1 MAKELSGNTKPQNPE
16 DIKKTV
22 NRFRDSALVL
32 TETLK
37 ALREGGAYKEIGAVI
52 HESAIIARTIVE
64 EIHGTLKDL
73 EQSGAIKEVA
83 GAAREVPQIA
93 RQTAEVANKVAS
105 KIASE
110 TGASE
115 TYKAPS

>member
-1 MAKELSGNTKPQNPE
+1 MANELSGNTKPQSAE

-22 NRFRDSALVL
+22 NRVRDSAMVL

-37 ALREGGAYKEIGAVI
+37 AMREGGAYKEIGAAI
-52 HESAIIARTIVE
+52 HESAIVARIIME
-64 EIHGTLKDL
+64 EIHATLNDL
-73 EQSGAIKEVA
+73 EQKGAIKEVA
-83 GAAREVPQIA
+83 GAARELPQIA

-110 TGASE
+110 TGASK
-115 TYKAPS
+115 T